1 MSIVDRTYE
10 DDFGFNYATLRGWF
24 HGQFQVYDRIGSTI
38 PVMSVEVN
46 GRIVCN
52 LTFWFT
58 GYGRGGRGEDDY
70 GDGTPVYQDRLV
82 ITLDKF
88 PEGWLVTGARES

>member
-1 MSIVDRTYE
+1 MRS
-10 DDFGFNYATLRGWF
+10 ATSRSGSRDTARRPRRGD
-24 HGQFQVYDRIGSTI
+24 H
-38 PVMSVEVN
+38 
-46 GRIVCN
+46 
-52 LTFWFT
+52 
-58 GYGRGGRGEDDY
+58 